1 MSATTHS
8 FGALARFARHGGTQ
22 EVLDFVE
29 KQAFPVVQGSAVL
42 FAWRGQAESV
52 HLVHWIHGL
61 SSGTPFL
68 RVPGT
73 DVWLLEL
80 ELPEGSRVE
89 YKLEIVDQ
97 QGKRLIQDPRN
108 PFLAND
114 PFGANSVVH
123 ASGYVEPD
131 WSWFDAE
138 ARPGTLENHA
148 LRSQALGSTRAFQ
161 LYLPAR
167 YRPRRRYPLLIVH
180 DGPDYARF
188 ANFKLVL
195 DNLIHRLEIP
205 PLVAALIPAQDRM
218 REYMDDERH
227 ARFLVE
233 ELVPAVEQRWS
244 ILAQPSARGLMGAS
258 LGAVASLA
266 AAWRHPGVFGNL
278 LLQSGSFVFAD
289 IGDHGRGPVFDPVA
303 AFVGSFRRA
312 PGTPAEN
319 IYVSCG
325 QYESL
330 IYFNRSLLPVL
341 QRTGARV
348 RMTEARDGHNWENW
362 RDRLRE
368 GLSFLFPGPL
378 WFVYE

>member
-1 MSATTHS
+1 MNLTHPE
-8 FGALARFARHGGTQ
+8 LARLSREGPQSAI
-22 EVLDFVE
+22 DFVDGQE
-29 KQAFPVVQGSAVL
+29 FPKINGSSVL
-42 FAWRGQAESV
+42 FAWRGAADEV

-61 SSGTPFL
+61 SSGTPFV
-68 RVPGT
+68 RIQGS
-73 DVWLLEL
+73 DVWLLEM

-89 YKLEIVDQ
+89 YKLEIVD
-97 QGKRLIQDPRN
+97 GRGRRLIQDPRN
-108 PFLAND
+108 RFLATD
-114 PFGANSVVH
+114 PFGSNSVVH

-131 WSWFDAE
+131 WSHFDSE
-138 ARPGTLENHA
+138 ARPGALVDHVLKSHA
-148 LRSQALGSTRAFQ
+148 LESLRTFQ

-167 YRPRRRYPLLIVH
+167 YRPRRRYPLLVVH
-180 DGPDYARF
+180 DGPDYVRF
-188 ANFKLVL
+188 ANFKVVL

-205 PLVAALIPAQDRM
+205 PLIVALIPAQDRM

-227 ARFLVE
+227 GRFLVE
-233 ELVPAVEQRWS
+233 ELIPAIEQRWS
-244 ILAQPSARGLMGAS
+244 TIGRPSARGLMGAS

-266 AAWRHPGVFGNL
+266 AAWRHPGYFGSL

-303 AFVGSFRRA
+303 RFVSQFRRE
-312 PGTPAEN
+312 PGLPAEN
-319 IYVSCG
+319 VFLSCG

-341 QRTGARV
+341 QKTGARV